1 MLPYHYTIGI
11 LLFRKN
17 NNLFYPPFLDLHCT
31 NVSSPPIIK
40 QLPLI
45 RIAFT
50 NLPQSSVI
58 PVNMFRWR
66 NGATGTAGHD
76 TVVPP

>member
-1 MLPYHYTIGI
+1 MRTVFMLPYHYTIGI

-17 NNLFYPPFLDLHCT
+17 NNLFHPPILDLYCA
-31 NVSSPPIIK
+31 NVSSPPIIP

-58 PVNMFRWR
+58 PVNRIRWWEWKLLL
-66 NGATGTAGHD
+66 
-76 TVVPP
+76 

>member
-1 MLPYHYTIGI
+1 MRTVSTLSYHYTIGI

-17 NNLFYPPFLDLHCT
+17 NNLFHPPFLDLLCT
-31 NVSSPPIIK
+31 NVSSPQIIP

-50 NLPQSSVI
+50 NLPQISVI
-58 PVNMFRWR
+58 PVNEIRW
-66 NGATGTAGHD
+66 
-76 TVVPP
+76 